1 MKKALSLILIFL
13 LLASLGGCAS
23 QVPPPQVLS
32 TTLPVYS
39 FSQYLCQNTPITV
52 GQLIQDNVSC
62 LHDYTL
68 QVSQMKALEGAQVV
82 VMNGGGLENFLSDAL
97 TVSHTIIDCST
108 GIAEHHH
115 DQEHEDHH
123 GHDHS
128 QDAHFWLSPACGKQ
142 MAQNICSGLTQL
154 FPEYKDTFSSNL
166 DALILQLDD
175 LQSYGESTLADLSC
189 RNLITFH
196 DGFSYFAE
204 SFDLHIIAAI
214 EEEAGSETS
223 AAKLIDL
230 AELVR
235 ANNLP
240 AIFTEKNGST
250 ASAGIVAAETG
261 AKIFTLDMGISQG
274 DYFEIMYHNID
285 TVKEALG

>member
-23 QVPPPQVLS
+23 QAPAPQVLA

-39 FSQYLCQNTPITV
+39 FSQYLCQDTPLTV

-82 VMNGGGLENFLSDAL
+82 VMNGGGLEDFLSDAL
-97 TVSHTIIDCST
+97 TVSHAIIDCSA

-115 DQEHEDHH
+115 EQEQEEHH
-123 GHDHS
+123 DHDHS

-142 MAQNICSGLTQL
+142 MAQNICSGLTHL
-154 FPEYKDTFSSNL
+154 FPEHKDTFSRNL
-166 DALILQLDD
+166 DALIRQLDD
-175 LQSYGESTLADLSC
+175 LQGYGEATLADLSC
-189 RNLITFH
+189 RDLITFH

-223 AAKLIDL
+223 AAKLIEL

-240 AIFTEKNGST
+240 AVFTEKNGST
-250 ASAGIVAAETG
+250 ASAGIVATETG
-261 AKIFTLDMGISQG
+261 TKIFTLDMGISQG